1 MARSTQ
7 RSNRKASGGRYHHAR
22 TKRKFE
28 LAEFPT
34 NTRLTK
40 ERKIRK
46 IRIRGGHVKV
56 SLLTANQVN
65 VTDKQGKTIK
75 TEIINVIENKAN
87 PNLVRRNVLVKGAI
101 VETKMGKV
109 KITSRPGQEG
119 TVNGVLVQT

>member
-34 NTRLTK
+34 HTRLTK

-46 IRIRGGHVKV
+46 KRTMGGNTKI
-56 SLLTANQVN
+56 SLLTANQIN
-65 VTDKQGKTIK
+65 VTDKQGKTTK
-75 TEIINVIENKAN
+75 MEILNVIENQAN

-101 VETKMGKV
+101 VETKLGKA

-119 TVNGVLVQT
+119 TVNGILV